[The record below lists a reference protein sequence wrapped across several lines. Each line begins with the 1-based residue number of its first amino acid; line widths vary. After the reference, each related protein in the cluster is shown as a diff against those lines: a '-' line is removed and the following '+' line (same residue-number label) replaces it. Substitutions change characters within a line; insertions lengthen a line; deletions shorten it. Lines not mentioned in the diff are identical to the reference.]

1 MKRSLMA
8 ALAVATLATA
18 LPAAAQPPLFQKPE
32 DALKYRKAAF
42 TLMGAHMGR
51 LGAMAQ
57 GKVPFD
63 AKAAAENAAVLE
75 SLSKLPYVAFLEGTD
90 KGDTK
95 AKAEIWKNW
104 DKFRAAALKMQEE
117 VSKLSATAKSPGL
130 TVDQLKSAVGATGGT
145 CKGCH
150 DDFRQQ

>member
-8 ALAVATLATA
+8 ALAVAGLATA
-18 LPAAAQPPLFQKPE
+18 LPAAAQFQKPE
-32 DALKYRKAAF
+32 DAIKYRKAAF
-42 TLMGAHMGR
+42 TLMGNHMGR

-57 GKVPFD
+57 GKAPFD
-63 AKAAAENAAVLE
+63 AKAAAENAAILDTV
-75 SLSKLPYVAFLEGTD
+75 SRLPYVAFLEGTD

-95 AKAEIWKNW
+95 AKPEVWKNW

-117 VSKLSATAKSPGL
+117 VNKLSAAARAPGL
-130 TVDQLKSAVGATGGT
+130 TADQLKTAVGAVGGT

>member
-8 ALAVATLATA
+8 ALAVATLATT

-32 DALKYRKAAF
+32 DAIKYRKAAF
-42 TLMGAHMGR
+42 TLMGNHMGR

-57 GKVPFD
+57 GKAPFD
-63 AKAAAENAAVLE
+63 AKAAADNAAVLE
-75 SLSKLPYVAFLEGTD
+75 AISKLPYVAFLEGTD

-95 AKAEIWKNW
+95 AKPDIWKNW
-104 DKFRAAALKMQEE
+104 DKFRTAALKMQDE
-117 VSKLSATAKSPGL
+117 VTKLSAAARAPGL
-130 TVDQLKSAVGATGGT
+130 TVEQLKAAVGAAGGT

-150 DDFRQQ
+150 DDYRQQ

>member
-8 ALAVATLATA
+8 ALAAATLATT
-18 LPAAAQPPLFQKPE
+18 LPATAQPPLFQKPE
-32 DALKYRKAAF
+32 DAIKYRKAAF
-42 TLMGAHMGR
+42 TIMGSHMGR

-57 GKVPFD
+57 GKAPFD
-63 AKAAAENAAVLE
+63 AKVAAENAAVLE

-95 AKAEIWKNW
+95 AKADIWKNW
-104 DKFRAAALKMQEE
+104 DKFRAAALKMQDE
-117 VSKLSATAKSPGL
+117 VTKLSAATKAPGL
-130 TVDQLKSAVGATGGT
+130 TLDQLKPAVGAVGGT

-150 DDFRQQ
+150 DDYRQQ